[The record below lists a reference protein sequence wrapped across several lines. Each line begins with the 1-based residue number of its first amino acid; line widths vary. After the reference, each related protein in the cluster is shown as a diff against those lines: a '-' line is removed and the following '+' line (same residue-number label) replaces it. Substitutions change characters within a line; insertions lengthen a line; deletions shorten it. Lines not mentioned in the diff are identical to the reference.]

1 LFYDISKVG
10 EKMEKEYEILTLDD
24 NKDYANMQE
33 LTYEGETYAFLLE
46 VDKED
51 NPTEEF
57 LILKK
62 IMINDTEYEFEE
74 VPDGKMDDLLD
85 LFEKEF
91 TKEA

>member
-1 LFYDISKVG
+1 MKQ
-10 EKMEKEYEILTLDD
+10 EYEILTLDD

-33 LTYEGETYAFLLE
+33 LTYEGSTYAFLLE
-46 VDKED
+46 IDQNE

-62 IMINDTEYEFEE
+62 IMLNDTDYEFEE
-74 VPDGKMDDLLD
+74 VEEEKMDALLD

-91 TKEA
+91 QKEA